1 MKINLNKVYL
11 TFEEVIHFFLQSWKL
26 GFNYVYS
33 FINYYF
39 KAESQKITF
48 LFLKAKMI
56 VRI

>member
-33 FINYYF
+33 LSITTLKPN
-39 KAESQKITF
+39 SQKITF

-56 VRI
+56 LRI